1 MRKRKRELRS
11 HSCSEISTSVPASYD
26 IVGDIAIIRLSC
38 VSCQKVYDVA
48 KALMAIHK
56 NVKTVLAQVNPITG
70 NLRLRRLM
78 HLAGE
83 NRTTTVHRESG
94 CSFSVDVKKCYF
106 SPRLSNERL
115 RLASLVKPRETV
127 VNMFAGV
134 GCFSIIIA
142 KHISTARV
150 FSIDVNPAAIQ
161 FMHENVRLNR
171 VYGQVIPLLGD
182 SKTIVESR
190 LRDAADRILMPL
202 PEKALEYLPIAVS
215 ALKPTG
221 GWIHYYDFEHATKG
235 EDPIEK
241 TKMRVVTKLAE
252 LCVTFE
258 IPFSRIVRTVGP
270 NWHQV
275 VLDIH
280 VTRVADKF

>member
-1 MRKRKRELRS
+1 MREIRS
-11 HSCSEISTSVPASYD
+11 HASSEISTSVPASYD
-26 IVGDIAIIRLSC
+26 IVGDIAIIRLSSA
-38 VSCQKVYDVA
+38 SCKKVQDVA
-48 KALMAIHK
+48 KALIAIHK
-56 NVKTVLAQVNPITG
+56 NVKTVLAQVSPIAG
-70 NLRLRRLM
+70 NLRLRGLM
-78 HLAGE
+78 HVAGE

-106 SPRLSNERL
+106 FPRLSNERL

-142 KHISTARV
+142 KYVSTARV
-150 FSIDVNPAAIQ
+150 FSVDVNPAAIQ
-161 FMHENVRLNR
+161 FMKENVRLNR

-182 SKTIVESR
+182 SKTIVESQ
-190 LRDAADRILMPL
+190 LRDAADRVLMPL
-202 PEKALEYLPIAVS
+202 PEKALDYLPTAVS

-221 GWIHYYDFEHATKG
+221 GWIHYYDFKHTAKG

-241 TKMRVVTKLAE
+241 TRLRVAPKLAE
-252 LCVTFE
+252 LCITYEV
-258 IPFSRIVRTVGP
+258 PFSRIVRTIGS

-275 VLDIH
+275 ILDIH
-280 VTRVADKF
+280 VTRLRTKF